1 MNFIQAI
8 ILGIVQGLTEF
19 LPVSSSAHLVIVP
32 YLLNWTLDPEKAF
45 VFNVLIQLG
54 TLVAVIVYFWSDL
67 VAIFRSVIQGI
78 KEKEPFKEVDS
89 RLGWYIVLGTIPAGL
104 AGMILKE
111 RVEEAFGSHVITAIL
126 LLGTAILLVLAELLS
141 KKAKNLDKM
150 TWQDSLIVGIF
161 QALAIFPGI
170 SRSGATI
177 SGGMLK
183 GYTREAAA
191 RFSFLLSIPIMLAAG
206 LLSVIDLVRADFFLD
221 FLPVLILGFVIAGV
235 IGYLSIRWLLN
246 YVKKNTFFGFAI
258 YCVILSAVTLIVT
271 ALRELLT
278 GSFAR

>member
-19 LPVSSSAHLVIVP
+19 LPISSSAHLVIVP
-32 YLLNWTLDPEKAF
+32 YLFNWTLDPAKAF

-54 TLVAVIVYFWSDL
+54 TLVAVIIYFWDDL
-67 VAIFRSVIQGI
+67 VSILRSVIEGI
-78 KEKEPFKEVDS
+78 KAKTPLAEAKS
-89 RLGWYIVLGTIPAGL
+89 RLGWWIGLGTIPAGL
-104 AGMILKE
+104 AGLLLKD
-111 RVEEAFGSHVITAIL
+111 RVEEAFNSPVVTAIL
-126 LLGTAILLVLAELLS
+126 LLGTAALLVIAEFLA
-141 KKAKNLDKM
+141 KKEKGLEKL
-150 TWQDSLIVGIF
+150 TWQDSLIVGVF

-177 SGGMLK
+177 SGGMIK

-206 LLSVIDLVRADFFLD
+206 LLSVIDLVRAEFFLD
-221 FLPVLILGFVIAGV
+221 FLPTLIVGFVVAGV

-246 YVKKNTFFGFAI
+246 YVKKNSFYGFAI
-258 YCVILSAVTLIVT
+258 YCVVISAVTLVVSIW
-271 ALRELLT
+271 R
-278 GSFAR
+278 

>member
-1 MNFIQAI
+1 
-8 ILGIVQGLTEF
+8 LEELT
-19 LPVSSSAHLVIVP
+19 
-32 YLLNWTLDPEKAF
+32 WK
-45 VFNVLIQLG
+45 
-54 TLVAVIVYFWSDL
+54 
-67 VAIFRSVIQGI
+67 
-78 KEKEPFKEVDS
+78 DS
-89 RLGWYIVLGTIPAGL
+89 
-104 AGMILKE
+104 
-111 RVEEAFGSHVITAIL
+111 
-126 LLGTAILLVLAELLS
+126 LLVG
-141 KKAKNLDKM
+141 
-150 TWQDSLIVGIF
+150 VF
-161 QALAIFPGI
+161 QALAVFPGI

-177 SGGMLK
+177 AGGLFK

-271 ALRELLT
+271 ALR
-278 GSFAR
+278 

>member
-32 YLLNWTLDPEKAF
+32 YLFNWTLDPSKAF
-45 VFNVLIQLG
+45 VFDVLVQLG
-54 TLVAVIVYFWSDL
+54 TLVAVIIYFWSDL
-67 VAIFRSVIQGI
+67 VTIFRSVIQGI
-78 KEKEPFKEVDS
+78 KEKAPFKEADS

-104 AGMILKE
+104 AGVLLKD
-111 RVEEAFGSHVITAIL
+111 RVEEVFGSPVITAIL
-126 LLGTAILLVLAELLS
+126 LLGTALLLVLAEFFA
-141 KKAKNLDKM
+141 KKEKSLDKL
-150 TWQDSLIVGIF
+150 TWQDSLGVGIF

-177 SGGMLK
+177 SGGMFK

-206 LLSVIDLVRADFFLD
+206 LLSVIDLVSADFFFD

-235 IGYLSIRWLLN
+235 IGYLSIRWLLS

-258 YCVILSAVTLIVT
+258 YCVVISAVTLIVS
-271 ALRELLT
+271 ALR
-278 GSFAR
+278 

>member
-271 ALRELLT
+271 ALR
-278 GSFAR
+278 

>member
-19 LPVSSSAHLVIVP
+19 LPISSSAHLVIVP
-32 YLLNWTLDPEKAF
+32 YLFNWTLDPAKAF

-54 TLVAVIVYFWSDL
+54 TLVAVIIYFWDDL
-67 VAIFRSVIQGI
+67 VSILRSVIEGI
-78 KEKEPFKEVDS
+78 KTKTPLAEAKS
-89 RLGWYIVLGTIPAGL
+89 RLGWWIGLGTIPAGL
-104 AGMILKE
+104 AGLLLKD
-111 RVEEAFGSHVITAIL
+111 RVEEAFNSPVVTAIL
-126 LLGTAILLVLAELLS
+126 LLGTAALLVIAEFLA
-141 KKAKNLDKM
+141 KKEKGLEKL
-150 TWQDSLIVGIF
+150 TWQDSLIVGVF

-177 SGGMLK
+177 SGGMIK

-206 LLSVIDLVRADFFLD
+206 LLSVIDLVRAEFFLD
-221 FLPVLILGFVIAGV
+221 FLPTLIVGFVVAGV

-246 YVKKNTFFGFAI
+246 YVKKNSFYGFAI
-258 YCVILSAVTLIVT
+258 YCVVISAVTLVVSIW
-271 ALRELLT
+271 R
-278 GSFAR
+278 

>member
-78 KEKEPFKEVDS
+78 KEKEPLKEVDS

-246 YVKKNTFFGFAI
+246 YFKKNTFFGFAI

-271 ALRELLT
+271 ALR
-278 GSFAR
+278 

>member
-32 YLLNWTLDPEKAF
+32 FLFNWTLDPAKAF
-45 VFNVLIQLG
+45 VFDVLVQLG
-54 TLVAVIVYFWSDL
+54 TLVAVIIYFWSDL
-67 VAIFRSVIQGI
+67 VAIFKSVLQGI
-78 KEKEPFKEVDS
+78 KEKAPFKEAES

-104 AGMILKE
+104 AGVLLKDK
-111 RVEEAFGSHVITAIL
+111 VEAVFSSPAITAML
-126 LLGTAILLVLAELLS
+126 LIGTAILLVSAEYLA
-141 KKAKNLDKM
+141 KKAKNLDHL
-150 TWQDSLIVGIF
+150 TWKDSLLVGVF

-177 SGGMLK
+177 SGGMFK

-206 LLSVIDLVRADFFLD
+206 LLSVIDLVRAEFFLD

-235 IGYLSIRWLLN
+235 VGYLSIRWLLN
-246 YVKKNTFFGFAI
+246 YVKKNNFYGFAI
-258 YCVILSAVTLIVT
+258 YCVVISALTLVVS
-271 ALRELLT
+271 ALR
-278 GSFAR
+278 